1 MCIGLMLFTGANL
14 LLVHSY
20 INECKRSVSNAVGD
34 AIEKYVVS
42 QMPDLR

>member
-20 INECKRSVSNAVGD
+20 INEYKRGVSNAVGD
-34 AIEKYVVS
+34 AIAKYVAI
-42 QMPDLR
+42 QMPDLW